1 MIFLIK
7 PMFERW
13 RKEGR
18 TVNDDDDDDYDV
30 VQDDRPSV
38 GQRKMN
44 EGLSII
50 IIIMMTIIR
59 IQ

>member
-1 MIFLIK
+1 MAG
-7 PMFERW
+7 R
-13 RKEGR
+13 R
-18 TVNDDDDDDYDV
+18 TVNDDDHDYDV
-30 VQDDRPSV
+30 VQDDRPLV

-50 IIIMMTIIR
+50 IIIIIMTIIR

>member
-1 MIFLIK
+1 MAG
-7 PMFERW
+7 R
-13 RKEGR
+13 R
-18 TVNDDDDDDYDV
+18 TVNDDDHDYDV
-30 VQDDRPSV
+30 VQDDRPLV